1 MTLQN
6 QGLAGQQQQEAKGIQ
21 QIIQLLLQGVP
32 PEELISRGI
41 PEEVVKQAMSIAQQ
55 QQQQQQQQQSAPEQ
69 GLAGQQQQQ
78 QMQAQQEVAG
88 LLQQGIQP
96 QELLQKGVPKEII
109 QQAMQTQAGPPRA

>member
-41 PEEVVKQAMSIAQQ
+41 PEEVVKQAMSIA
-55 QQQQQQQQQSAPEQ
+55 QQQQQQQQSAPEQ